1 MAVAP
6 AEYAGPAALRL
17 GRNLHGLGTPAAS
30 VPRRSRLQSG
40 GNGQLDGLDPQ
51 AYLRDLLERIAD
63 HPINRI
69 DEPLPWN
76 FVQAGQERRAA

>member
-1 MAVAP
+1 MLRPSTPGLPRCGWVAIFMGSGRRRR
-6 AEYAGPAALRL
+6 ACRGGPVYSLVETAK
-17 GRNLHGLGTPAAS
+17 
-30 VPRRSRLQSG
+30 
-40 GNGQLDGLDPQ
+40 LDGLDPQ